1 MDEIFLNFPEAE
13 EGASAA
19 DFVPGFVIEGTDP
32 SIPQCLHWGIFPL
45 GKAFLRRVRCKGS
58 LFGSGGAIVNDGDW
72 GAITL

>member
-32 SIPQCLHWGIFPL
+32 SIPQCAPESGQCPL
-45 GKAFLRRVRCKGS
+45 TVRAWLICIRSTSWAFSVSAAR
-58 LFGSGGAIVNDGDW
+58 
-72 GAITL
+72 